1 MRRLSVTQWSMVG
14 LVTVLLVGAFVVLS
28 LRDAG
33 DPSEDARDV
42 EPIHQSPEPTSQPV
56 PTGTPEATPQPA

>member
-14 LVTVLLVGAFVVLS
+14 LVTVLLVGAFVVLG

-33 DPSEDARDV
+33 FPSEGAQDV
-42 EPIHQSPEPTSQPV
+42 EPIQQSPESTSQPA